1 MTKTNIWHKKMT
13 IYSKTAKGMREAS
26 GKTKNLSRELR
37 TLLKL
42 VNGKSTLE
50 ELRAQLDDADQDAL
64 EPCIVDLVK
73 EDYIHVVEHVE
84 LETRAP
90 PPAAN
95 KVVPKQ
101 AAAKPAQAAAAADED
116 GGDLDFFAAPSPA
129 APLAAAPPQV
139 TPKAPP
145 AAPNNQEAQAI
156 AAKRVAAEAEEKA
169 RAAAAAKI
177 RLEAEEKAKREMQE
191 KLAREAGEKAKQ
203 AAAAAVAQ
211 KLDAEE
217 AAKRAA
223 QEKIERELQARQRA
237 EADAAAAAAASA
249 ASAAAARAAA
259 EEKVRSEAA
268 EIVRRE
274 TEELAKREAAERLR
288 LEAGA
293 KAKQAFE
300 EKAKRLAEEKA
311 VREAQEQAQRAEV
324 ERLKIETERLR
335 AEVERQRIENAA
347 RAALEAE
354 EQVKLAAEEKVRRE
368 AAERMQAEVAEQQRL
383 AAAAQ
388 AELDAQVK
396 LRRDAEEKVQREA
409 AERVRLEAEAKAK
422 VEAEAQA
429 RRDAEERAK
438 RDAQEKIAREAEE
451 KRRAEAE
458 AIAKREADEKARLAA
473 AEKARAEAEA
483 NALRSEEEK
492 QRHADEEH
500 ARELAQGQAKRD
512 AEEHARQEAEEA
524 KWRAEE
530 LERREAEAQLEKE
543 HIHRE
548 KAEVVERV
556 ASGKHS
562 HRAPN
567 WGKRIAMA
575 LVVLG
580 IVGVGLIH
588 VLPFNGQKAVFEK
601 LASAQFGQPVTIK
614 SLHAALMPKPHWR
627 AEGVSVGEGGQIKI
641 DSINAGSSFGGLL
654 SGDSGINAL
663 NLDTV
668 TITEQGLG
676 LLLSGKVGQ
685 VTLALPKLSA
695 KNVKFN
701 SPLLQVPITDVSL
714 EVAADGNWQKITAQS
729 ADKRFLV
736 EFEAAADGTQ
746 IKLDAAGYAPPLGL
760 TPEIVGKAGDASL
773 SDFRAVGKLTGSQLA
788 VSAFSGGVFEGVVEG
803 KANVTWA
810 DELRVVGE
818 VETKRIG
825 ANVLMPTLFE
835 IGILSSKGGFTMNGA
850 DSATLEKSV
859 RLDGNFLIERGE
871 LRRVDLG
878 KILQGGG
885 SSGKTAFATLAGR
898 YFYTEGKTLARD
910 VKLGAA
916 ILTANGNAELSA
928 EKKLSGKFAVE
939 LKSAQLTV
947 KGNLTVSGPLSE
959 PQFSR

>member
-1 MTKTNIWHKKMT
+1 MT

-42 VNGKSTLE
+42 VNGKATLE
-50 ELRAQLDDADQDAL
+50 ELRAQLADSDQDAL
-64 EPCIVDLVK
+64 EPCIVSLVK

-84 LETRAP
+84 LEPRAP
-90 PPAAN
+90 PL
-95 KVVPKQ
+95 
-101 AAAKPAQAAAAADED
+101 AAKPTAKAPAAKPIPAPAADED
-116 GGDLDFFAAPSPA
+116 GGDLDFFAAP
-129 APLAAAPPQV
+129 AAAPPPV
-139 TPKAPP
+139 TPKVPP
-145 AAPNNQEAQAI
+145 VAPNNQEAQAI
-156 AAKRVAAEAEEKA
+156 AAKRAAAEAEEKA
-169 RAAAAAKI
+169 RAAAQEKLQQAAQAQQRAAAEAKI

-191 KLAREAGEKAKQ
+191 KLAREAEEKAKQ
-203 AAAAAVAQ
+203 AAAAAAQ
-211 KLDAEE
+211 KRDAED

-259 EEKVRSEAA
+259 EEKVHREAA
-268 EIVRRE
+268 EIARRE

-300 EKAKRLAEEKA
+300 EKARRLAEEKA
-311 VREAQEQAQRAEV
+311 VREAQEQAQRQEV
-324 ERLKIETERLR
+324 ERLRIETERLR
-335 AEVERQRIENAA
+335 AEVARQRIENAA

-354 EQVKLAAEEKVRRE
+354 EKAKRAAEEKVRRE
-368 AAERMQAEVAEQQRL
+368 AAERIQAEVTEQRRL

-396 LRRDAEEKVQREA
+396 LRRDAEEKVQREV

-429 RRDAEERAK
+429 RRDAEARVK
-438 RDAQEKIAREAEE
+438 RDAQEKIEREAEE

-473 AEKARAEAEA
+473 EKKARAEAEA

-500 ARELAQGQAKRD
+500 ARELAQGQAKRE
-512 AEEHARQEAEEA
+512 AEEHARREAEEA

-530 LERREAEAQLEKE
+530 QERREAEAQLEKE

-548 KAEVVERV
+548 TAEVVDRSASA
-556 ASGKHS
+556 ASGKRS
-562 HRAPN
+562 HQSPN
-567 WGKRIAMA
+567 WAKRIVMA
-575 LVVLG
+575 LVFLV
-580 IVGVGLIH
+580 IVGAGLIH
-588 VLPFNGQKAVFEK
+588 VLPFNGQKAIFEK
-601 LASAQFGQPVTIK
+601 LASAQFSQPVTIK

-627 AEGVSVGEGGQIKI
+627 AEGVSVGEGGQIRI
-641 DSINAGSSFGGLL
+641 DAINAGSSIGGLL
-654 SGDSGINAL
+654 GSDGGINSL
-663 NLDTV
+663 DLDTV

-695 KNVKFN
+695 KNVKFS

-729 ADKRFLV
+729 ADKKFLV
-736 EFEAAADGTQ
+736 EFEASADGTQ

-760 TPEIVGKAGDASL
+760 TPEAVGKAAGASL

-810 DELRVVGE
+810 DELRVAGE
-818 VETKRIG
+818 IETKRIG

-835 IGILSSKGGFTMNGA
+835 TGILSSRGGFTMNGA

-885 SSGKTAFATLAGR
+885 SSGKTAFATLVGR
-898 YFYTEGKTLARD
+898 YFYTEGKTLTRD

-947 KGNLTVSGPLSE
+947 KGNLNVSGPLSE